1 MEEHSL
7 MGVLLVQVLD
17 VPALLTSQDLVHW
30 GVLVVEAQV
39 LVMTGLMKSELKLKT
54 VPYS

>member
-1 MEEHSL
+1 